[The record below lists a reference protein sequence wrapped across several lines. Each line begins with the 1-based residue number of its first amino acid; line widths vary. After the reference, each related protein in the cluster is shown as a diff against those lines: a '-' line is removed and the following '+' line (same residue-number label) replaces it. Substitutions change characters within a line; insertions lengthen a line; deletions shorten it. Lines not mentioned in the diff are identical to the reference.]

1 MTWIEADEG
10 LQAQATT
17 KVTCCRAQQRSRS
30 ISALSAGCSTLRPRQ
45 YLVLYPSG
53 YWAPIFVIGLDKRAR
68 TVRKPSNFPPS
79 GQFSIIIE
87 PGRVSRLGLRPHPR
101 PEHGL
106 DSTRVADLS
115 GGMGRG
121 VGHRLVMGSE
131 PEQWRRRGGLVGLG
145 RWRECLDHS
154 DGSHGANDDH
164 EHGDGPYSGQKRQPE
179 QSCGGEHVVVLV
191 VLARHARPEIPWVI
205 GGAVGRTPPISRN
218 ERPPL
223 SVQSFTQ
230 ESNDVLPRLL
240 AWQGNPPPSTFSSAS
255 SFSFLSGLGRS
266 PHPSTSS
273 VGFAPPDEICPL
285 LTLTLDS
292 LIRPQ
297 LNVFF
302 ERVYPMI
309 PVFARDEVLLRLNST
324 GLRDRDFIAMILS
337 MTALSLV
344 HPLNASEELQRV
356 TRARQATM
364 LLDEAC
370 RLSARWDY
378 GCAASTES
386 VLTSYLMFGTLFE
399 LGHASGARM
408 RLRESISMGEAMR
421 LDDPEAYAGLDS
433 NEARRRMRMYWI
445 LAVTER

>member
-1 MTWIEADEG
+1 
-10 LQAQATT
+10 
-17 KVTCCRAQQRSRS
+17 
-30 ISALSAGCSTLRPRQ
+30 
-45 YLVLYPSG
+45 
-53 YWAPIFVIGLDKRAR
+53 
-68 TVRKPSNFPPS
+68 
-79 GQFSIIIE
+79 
-87 PGRVSRLGLRPHPR
+87 
-101 PEHGL
+101 
-106 DSTRVADLS
+106 
-115 GGMGRG
+115 
-121 VGHRLVMGSE
+121 
-131 PEQWRRRGGLVGLG
+131 
-145 RWRECLDHS
+145 
-154 DGSHGANDDH
+154 
-164 EHGDGPYSGQKRQPE
+164 
-179 QSCGGEHVVVLV
+179 
-191 VLARHARPEIPWVI
+191 
-205 GGAVGRTPPISRN
+205 
-218 ERPPL
+218 
-223 SVQSFTQ
+223 
-230 ESNDVLPRLL
+230 
-240 AWQGNPPPSTFSSAS
+240 
-255 SFSFLSGLGRS
+255 
-266 PHPSTSS
+266 
-273 VGFAPPDEICPL
+273 L

-344 HPLNASEELQRV
+344 HPLNASEELQRP

>member
-1 MTWIEADEG
+1 MDPIPG
-10 LQAQATT
+10 
-17 KVTCCRAQQRSRS
+17 K
-30 ISALSAGCSTLRPRQ
+30 SASLSNPAVANTSSSSSSWLDTL
-45 YLVLYPSG
+45 
-53 YWAPIFVIGLDKRAR
+53 
-68 TVRKPSNFPPS
+68 
-79 GQFSIIIE
+79 
-87 PGRVSRLGLRPHPR
+87 
-101 PEHGL
+101 
-106 DSTRVADLS
+106 
-115 GGMGRG
+115 
-121 VGHRLVMGSE
+121 
-131 PEQWRRRGGLVGLG
+131 
-145 RWRECLDHS
+145 
-154 DGSHGANDDH
+154 
-164 EHGDGPYSGQKRQPE
+164 GQKSPG
-179 QSCGGEHVVVLV
+179 SSAAL
-191 VLARHARPEIPWVI
+191 LAAPLPSL
-205 GGAVGRTPPISRN
+205 GTSGAMLS
-218 ERPPL
+218 RPPL